1 MSQFALTQNG
11 TPVDA
16 ASYTPESWEK
26 LKAEYSPG
34 DFIMACCNAPAVMKT
49 SINGLAF
56 FAHSSDE
63 CATAPETIWHRTG
76 KAAVVSAIQ
85 YLGVKAHE
93 EVAGKSPKGSKWQ
106 ADVLF
111 EVPGR
116 TIAIELQRSPQ
127 HLRDYIRRQNRY
139 ADSSVECYWLTTR
152 EAFRTLQKS
161 TSRELI
167 KREYGGR
174 MPKEGVKTGLLPD
187 FSVACLDLEATPTV
201 LMGLGKQAVL
211 PAWIMGIVTHQY
223 RYDGGAWNLG

>member
-1 MSQFALTQNG
+1 MSQFALTKNG

-16 ASYTPESWEK
+16 DSYTSQSWEK
-26 LKAEYSPG
+26 LKAESSPG
-34 DFIMACCNAPAVMKT
+34 DFIMPCCNASAVLKT

-76 KAAVVSAIQ
+76 KAAVVAAIQ
-85 YLGVKAHE
+85 GLGVRAHE
-93 EVAGKSPKGSKWQ
+93 EVAGKSAKGAKWQ

-111 EVPGR
+111 EVAGR
-116 TIAIELQRSPQ
+116 AIAIELQRSPQ
-127 HLRDYIRRQNRY
+127 HFRDYIRRQERY
-139 ADSSVECYWLTTR
+139 ADSCVECYWLTTR
-152 EAFRTLQKS
+152 EAFMTLQKS
-161 TSRELI
+161 TVRELL

-187 FSVACLDLEATPTV
+187 FSVAWLDLEETPTV

-211 PAWIMGIVTHQY
+211 QAWIMGIVNNQY
-223 RYDGGAWNLG
+223 RYDRGAWNLG